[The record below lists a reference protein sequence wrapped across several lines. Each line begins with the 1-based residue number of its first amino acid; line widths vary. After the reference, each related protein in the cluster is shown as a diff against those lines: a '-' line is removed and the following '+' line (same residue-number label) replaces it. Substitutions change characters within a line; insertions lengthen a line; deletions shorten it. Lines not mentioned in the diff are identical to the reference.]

1 MTSSYSLDDWIYF
14 TKAWNLNTAEI
25 HKAGRRIIG
34 KIVSITI
41 KVWSGLFF
49 LIKKKKVFQNKN
61 YRHTDF
67 QALLSELYKIIML
80 GV

>member
-25 HKAGRRIIG
+25 HKAGRRRIG

-41 KVWSGLFF
+41 KVWSGLGF
-49 LIKKKKVFQNKN
+49 LIKKKVFQNKY